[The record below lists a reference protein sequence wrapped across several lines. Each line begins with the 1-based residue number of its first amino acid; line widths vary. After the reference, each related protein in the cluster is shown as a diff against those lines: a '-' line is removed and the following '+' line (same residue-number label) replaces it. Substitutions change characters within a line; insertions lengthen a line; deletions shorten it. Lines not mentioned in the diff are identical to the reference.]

1 MLIYVNY
8 SSRQRISSG
17 IGPYIKFP
25 TNFGM
30 DLGCWPTIVATDE
43 SKDCWFKSISNI
55 LCACL
60 LVKQLREFAVILFLQ
75 VLVPKNLTTG
85 LDEATQLGGEATISI
100 FGEVCT
106 THIIYG
112 WYEYVDTPTIVQS
125 ELGSSDFWTSLSCLN
140 PPKYRDWTSK
150 TVANHHNK

>member
-1 MLIYVNY
+1 
-8 SSRQRISSG
+8 
-17 IGPYIKFP
+17 
-25 TNFGM
+25 
-30 DLGCWPTIVATDE
+30 
-43 SKDCWFKSISNI
+43 
-55 LCACL
+55 
-60 LVKQLREFAVILFLQ
+60 VKQLREFAVILFLQ

-125 ELGSSDFWTSLSCLN
+125 ELGSSDF
-140 PPKYRDWTSK
+140 
-150 TVANHHNK
+150 